1 MASDIIPSS
10 TTVQLAIVA
19 FTFLYIGI
27 GAFFARRQG
36 SMKDFYIA
44 GQRIPPYVVGFS
56 IAAAVMSGWGYV
68 GGPGAM
74 YAGGM
79 STLPIIEVMVLGG
92 YVLSFFLLARPLRQ
106 LASEHGAVTIPD
118 LGEILYDSK
127 LLRVLLAVGV
137 IAGVI
142 GYLSAQYLAITTII
156 ESIFGI
162 GHLETIFLS
171 AAVITIYST
180 LGAKESAMW
189 TDFIQGVIMVL
200 ATFLAIGWVFSVG
213 GFGEIFTTLST
224 SPEVGDPNFT
234 AIFKGTPSVTFLSYA
249 LLFGLG
255 IMGLPHMTTKFYTI
269 RKKNMLKWALPT
281 LLIVYSMMF
290 LFEFMGM
297 ATRYGVVELGWP
309 ALENPDQAS
318 SLFITQVFPP
328 VVQGILFAAIVA
340 AILSTADSFLIVG
353 SSAFSR
359 DIYQK
364 YIFPKYLGGKEKYAF
379 DEVWLARGMT
389 FVLGFVPALIIINPP
404 TIIMWLGAL
413 GWGIF
418 AASLMSVVVFGLH
431 WNHANRY
438 GAIGAVVVGLIVSV
452 GGGILNVGYDVDL
465 VLHPGAW
472 GVVLSVITMIV
483 LSKATPSPTTTRNA
497 AVSDD

>member
-1 MASDIIPSS
+1 
-10 TTVQLAIVA
+10 
-19 FTFLYIGI
+19 
-27 GAFFARRQG
+27 
-36 SMKDFYIA
+36 
-44 GQRIPPYVVGFS
+44 
-56 IAAAVMSGWGYV
+56 
-68 GGPGAM
+68 
-74 YAGGM
+74 
-79 STLPIIEVMVLGG
+79 
-92 YVLSFFLLARPLRQ
+92 
-106 LASEHGAVTIPD
+106 
-118 LGEILYDSK
+118 
-127 LLRVLLAVGV
+127 
-137 IAGVI
+137 
-142 GYLSAQYLAITTII
+142 
-156 ESIFGI
+156 
-162 GHLETIFLS
+162 
-171 AAVITIYST
+171 
-180 LGAKESAMW
+180 
-189 TDFIQGVIMVL
+189 
-200 ATFLAIGWVFSVG
+200 
-213 GFGEIFTTLST
+213 
-224 SPEVGDPNFT
+224 
-234 AIFKGTPSVTFLSYA
+234 
-249 LLFGLG
+249 
-255 IMGLPHMTTKFYTI
+255 
-269 RKKNMLKWALPT
+269 
-281 LLIVYSMMF
+281 
-290 LFEFMGM
+290 MGM